1 MWKKNSKNNQFV
13 DELIYG
19 FELLGY
25 GITIQ
30 TQQELKSM
38 LENSE
43 ITDNFPMISYEQTM
57 ESEFYSDISESN
69 FLNSESYNNPW
80 LICDNGDDV
89 VFILSL
95 SSKHSKLIIDVFEIS
110 TVYRNQGLSRLILN
124 TLEEISK
131 EFFNTIE
138 LSAFDSKSFDFWT
151 HMGYIENNTQL
162 IKIWKK

>member
-57 ESEFYSDISESN
+57 ESEFYSDISESH
-69 FLNSESYNNPW
+69 FLNSESYNNLW

-89 VFILSL
+89 VFM
-95 SSKHSKLIIDVFEIS
+95 SSIGNFVVS
-110 TVYRNQGLSRLILN
+110 Y
-124 TLEEISK
+124 
-131 EFFNTIE
+131 
-138 LSAFDSKSFDFWT
+138 
-151 HMGYIENNTQL
+151 GYINC
-162 IKIWKK
+162 IC

>member
-57 ESEFYSDISESN
+57 ESEFYSDISESIS
-69 FLNSESYNNPW
+69 FALKPIDEAY
-80 LICDNGDDV
+80 
-89 VFILSL
+89 SL
-95 SSKHSKLIIDVFEIS
+95 CGFC
-110 TVYRNQGLSRLILN
+110 TVIQEG
-124 TLEEISK
+124 
-131 EFFNTIE
+131 
-138 LSAFDSKSFDFWT
+138 
-151 HMGYIENNTQL
+151 
-162 IKIWKK
+162 

>member
-25 GITIQ
+25 GITVQ

-69 FLNSESYNNPW
+69 FLNSESYNNLW

-151 HMGYIENNTQL
+151 HIGYIENNTKL